1 MSLNSISEG
10 QNFYEAI
17 NGKSLS
23 PMIHIVFQIILFT
36 IGTFIQIKTISICK
50 QEKGATWKIHVC
62 HSVVLVIN
70 FAFNISFDILI
81 FFVPSVSYYTGEWLC
96 YLAWLV
102 NYYCFYSIVANSLII
117 SIMKYIFIVHQI
129 PPSGDK
135 GIRIKFVFFFV
146 QLFYPLILTS
156 SHILTSDWTTTFSS
170 MKKCF
175 DESSEK
181 ITDSINNVDDMEEEE
196 KTVFCIFKILDT
208 KKVDIGVYL
217 IGRYVFCILRTIVN
231 LTVNSNLLEI
241 FFYYKI
247 FHRMQM

>member
-1 MSLNSISEG
+1 MNVNNKTCEENITIS
-10 QNFYEAI
+10 I
-17 NGKSLS
+17 NGY
-23 PMIHIVFQIILFT
+23 PIGTTIHISCQVVLFL
-36 IGTFIQIKTISICK
+36 IGTFIQTKIISVCRK
-50 QEKGATWKIHVC
+50 EKGATWKIHVC
-62 HSVVLVIN
+62 HSVVLIIN
-70 FAFNISFDILI
+70 FAFHISFDALV
-81 FFVPSVSYYTGEWLC
+81 FFAPSVSYYTGEWLC

-181 ITDSINNVDDMEEEE
+181 ITNSINNVDDMEEEE

-208 KKVDIGVYL
+208 KQVDIGVYL
-217 IGRYVFCILRTIVN
+217 IGRYVFCIFRTIVN
-231 LTVNSNLLEI
+231 LVVNSNLLEI